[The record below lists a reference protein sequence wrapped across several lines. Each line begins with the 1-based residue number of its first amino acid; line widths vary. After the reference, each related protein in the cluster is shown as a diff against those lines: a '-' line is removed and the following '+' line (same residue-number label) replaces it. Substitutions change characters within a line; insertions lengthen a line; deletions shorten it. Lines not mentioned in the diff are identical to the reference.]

1 LIAFASSL
9 EVYICTEKMDMRR
22 SFDGLARGV
31 EEVIKKDPFSGHLFV
46 FFNKKRDRT
55 KILFWDKCGYA
66 IYYKRLEE
74 GTFHIPD
81 TTEKVTGGIKV
92 PLSTLNLILDGV
104 NILRVRKEKRF
115 QLNRNSF

>member
-1 LIAFASSL
+1 MIPFASSL

-31 EEVIKKDPFSGHLFV
+31 EEVINQDPLSGHLFV
-46 FFNKKRDRT
+46 FLNKRRDRI

-74 GTFHIPD
+74 GAFHLPE
-81 TTEKVTGGIKV
+81 TRETVQGGIKV
-92 PLSTLNLILDGV
+92 PLSTLNLILEGV
-104 NILRVRKEKRF
+104 SVLRIQKQKRF
-115 QLNRNSF
+115 SLKR